1 MRVRVIYTACNFPI
15 KKTTRR
21 VMCDDEM
28 VRFYQWHVS
37 MLSHLKKK
45 KKTNDNI
52 IEKAII

>member
-1 MRVRVIYTACNFPI
+1 MYTACNFPI